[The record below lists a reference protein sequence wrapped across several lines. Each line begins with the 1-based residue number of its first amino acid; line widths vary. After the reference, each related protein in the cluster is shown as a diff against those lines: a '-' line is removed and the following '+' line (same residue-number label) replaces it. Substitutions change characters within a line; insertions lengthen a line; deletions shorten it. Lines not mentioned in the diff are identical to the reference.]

1 MSDRLFRALL
11 RLLPEDLRAGYA
23 REIEGTFRAERREA
37 RGRLRRTGLWAGT
50 VWDLLRSLPGQ
61 HWEVLQRDGRY
72 AFRLMR
78 SQPVLSAAAVVTLAL
93 GIAANVAMF
102 AVADAVLLAP
112 LPYGDARRVVLVEE
126 RAADRD
132 PGNMGYLTFLDVRAR
147 SRSFETMAAASQSF
161 ASLAGDGREP
171 ERVNGM
177 RVSASYFDVLGVRPA
192 IGRGFRESEDR
203 PGAFRRVAV
212 LSDRLWRR
220 RFGASP
226 DVVGRG
232 IAVAGNTFTVVGVM
246 PRGFDDLIAERLYG
260 GAEVWFPLGYDPS
273 ADFACR
279 TCRHLRVFGRLAGEV
294 EPAAAET
301 EVTGVLRTLQ
311 GEHPTQYDRPG
322 SRIRRLQDV
331 FLGPVRPI
339 VMVLWAGVAALLLI
353 ACLNVANLLLL
364 RANERRHE
372 MAVRAALGVTRGR
385 LSRQLLTES
394 LILASLGGVAALFPA
409 WLAIR
414 LVAEHGPSQLPRLAD
429 AALDMR
435 ALAAC
440 FGVTAAS
447 GLIFGLIPLRQLGGR
462 DLGPTLHGSGRRTD
476 TRGTWRARAVLA
488 GSSVAL
494 AALLLVFAGLL
505 VRTMTGLLAVEPGF
519 DAEGVVTA
527 DVVLSG
533 SRYAAPSPGQ
543 EIAKVTGFYTTV
555 LERLRGYPGVER
567 ASAVTTL
574 PLGGELDQFGLHVAG
589 RLHANPEEAPTADRF
604 VVQGDFFQ
612 TLRIPLIRG
621 RLFDPRDGAGAPLV
635 AIVNRAAADEIFRG
649 EDPLGHRVMLG
660 PPDAP
665 PRTIVGIV
673 GDTRHQGL
681 DGPAGPPVYVPHAQW
696 AWAECAM
703 TLLVRGGG
711 DGTALAGAPRQAV
724 HSVDPDQPVSKVREY
739 RDIVATSIAA
749 RRFTSRLLAV
759 FSVAA
764 VLLAV
769 VGLYGT
775 VGVMV
780 ALRRREIGV
789 RLALG
794 ADAGSVRRM
803 ILAQGMRPAVAG
815 LLSGLALAAVGVTGL
830 RSLLYGVQ
838 SRDPVTFAAVAVLL
852 LAVTAAACLG
862 PMWRAGRVNP
872 ASALRTE

>member
-23 REIEGTFRAERREA
+23 RDIEATFRAERRDA
-37 RGRLRRTGLWAGT
+37 PGRLRLTGLWVAT
-50 VWDLLRSLPGQ
+50 LWDLLRSLPGQ

-126 RAADRD
+126 RAAERE

-161 ASLAGDGREP
+161 ATLAGGGLEP

-203 PGAFRRVAV
+203 PGPARRVAV
-212 LSDRLWRR
+212 LSDGLWRR
-220 RFGASP
+220 RFGASAA
-226 DVVGRG
+226 VVGRS
-232 IAVAGNTFTVVGVM
+232 ISVAGNAFTVVGVM
-246 PRGFDDLIAERLYG
+246 PRGFEDLVAERMYG
-260 GAEVWFPLGYDPS
+260 GAEIWFPLGYDPA

-279 TCRHLRVFGRLAGEV
+279 TCRHLGVFGRLARQV
-294 EPAAAET
+294 EPGVAET
-301 EVTGVLRTLQ
+301 DVNGVLRALQ
-311 GEHPTQYDRPG
+311 ADHPTQYDRPG
-322 SRIRRLQDV
+322 VRIRRLEDV

-339 VMVLWAGVAALLLI
+339 VMVLWAGVAALLLV

-364 RANERRHE
+364 RANERTHE
-372 MAVRAALGVTRGR
+372 MAVRAALGVTPGR

-394 LILASLGGVAALFPA
+394 LILAGLGGLTALFPA
-409 WLAIR
+409 WLAVR

-440 FGVTAAS
+440 CAVTAAS
-447 GLIFGLIPLRQLGGR
+447 GLLFGIIPLRQIGR
-462 DLGPTLHGSGRRTD
+462 RNLAPTLRGAGRQTD
-476 TRGTWRARAVLA
+476 TRDAWRVRALLA

-505 VRTMTGLLAVEPGF
+505 VRTMTGLLAVAPGF
-519 DAEGVVTA
+519 EAEGVVTA
-527 DVVLSG
+527 EVVLSG
-533 SRYAAPSPGQ
+533 NRYSAPSPRE
-543 EIAKVTGFYTTV
+543 EIAKVTRFYTEV
-555 LERLRGYPGVER
+555 LELLRGYPGVER

-574 PLGGELDQFGLHVAG
+574 PLGGGLDQFGLHVVG
-589 RLHANPEEAPTADRF
+589 RPHANPEEAPAADRF
-604 VVQGDFFQ
+604 VVQDDFFQ
-612 TLRIPLIRG
+612 TLRIPLVRG
-621 RLFDPRDGAGAPLV
+621 RLFGPRDGAGGPLV
-635 AIVNRAAADEIFRG
+635 AIINRTAADEIFRG
-649 EDPLGHRVMLG
+649 EDPLGHRVVLG
-660 PPDAP
+660 PPNAA

-673 GDTRHQGL
+673 GDTRHEGL
-681 DGPAGPPVYVPHAQW
+681 DRPAGAQVYVPHAQW
-696 AWAECAM
+696 AWAEGAM
-703 TLLVRGGG
+703 TLLVRGQG
-711 DGTALAGAPRQAV
+711 DMAALAGAVRQAV
-724 HSVDPDQPVSKVREY
+724 HSVDPDQPVSKLREY
-739 RDIVATSIAA
+739 REIVATSVAA
-749 RRFTSRLLAV
+749 RRFTSGLLAV
-759 FSVAA
+759 FSITA

-775 VGVMV
+775 LGVMV
-780 ALRRREIGV
+780 GLRRREIGV

-794 ADAGSVRRM
+794 ADAASVRRM

-830 RSLLYGVQ
+830 RSLLFEVQ
-838 SRDPVTFAAVAVLL
+838 SRDPLTFAAVAVLL
-852 LAVTAAACLG
+852 LTVTAAACLG